1 MRIMEKQ
8 PPVYSYTYR
17 FSHNSRRY
25 AFDFAHLLLAELDEL
40 FDQCFDWADGMTTP
54 QEIAEIFGKEACQ
67 EALESLCE
75 LIGNG
80 FFYGDQ
86 DVIYTLPKAYP
97 IGLLSLPTVHACNLR
112 CAYCFAEHGERFQ
125 SEERQFTG
133 EMVEKALRYVYYEY
147 MPQCKRY
154 RIDFVS
160 GGEPLLN
167 FDIIRDVRRVSD
179 ELLKETGKPL
189 EIWVCTNGTVF
200 KPDVLSFL
208 DEHRINIGISLDG
221 DRETHDAMR
230 KDANGEGTYDRVV
243 KAIRDI
249 KESDIYSRK
258 LKDIW
263 GLVVITSRTKSIRD
277 ILIHHRGIGL
287 KNVQMKLV
295 RLKKD
300 APFAITAEN
309 VNRMMAMYTELFDF
323 FKEQLMVGSVDYLKM
338 ILNDNDFAGKIIR
351 RLLMRYVVIS
361 RCQAGKNKVSI
372 AANGDL
378 YPCDSFV
385 GTEEYRLG
393 NIFTGLNKQLP
404 FADMTIHQN
413 ASCRNC
419 WARFVCGGDCY
430 HNSYLVNGAI
440 DEPDTV
446 ICQLE
451 KHLIREALVFV
462 DLMSNEYPDTYAYL
476 QNFLNT
482 RDTMQKGEA

>member
-1 MRIMEKQ
+1 MQIMEKQ
-8 PPVYSYTYR
+8 PPACSYTYR
-17 FSHNSRRY
+17 FSHNGKRY
-25 AFDFAHLLLAELDEL
+25 AFDFVHLLLAELDEL
-40 FDQCFDWADGMTTP
+40 FDRCFDLMEGMIAFH
-54 QEIAEIFGKEACQ
+54 EIAGIFGEEACR
-67 EALESLCE
+67 EALDSLDE
-75 LIGNG
+75 LIENG
-80 FFYGDQ
+80 FFYGNQ
-86 DVIYTLPKAYP
+86 EVIYTLPKAYSL
-97 IGLLSLPTVHACNLR
+97 GLLSLPTVHACNLR
-112 CAYCFAEHGERFQ
+112 CAYCFAEHGERFKE
-125 SEERQFTG
+125 EERQFTD
-133 EMVEKALRYVYYEY
+133 EMVEKALRYVYYQY
-147 MPQCKRY
+147 MPNCEKY

-167 FDIIRDVRRVSD
+167 FDIIREVRRVSD
-179 ELLKETGKPL
+179 ELFRETGKPL
-189 EIWVCTNGTVF
+189 EMWVCTNGTVF
-200 KPDVLSFL
+200 TPDVLSFL
-208 DEHRINIGISLDG
+208 DEQRMNIGISLDG
-221 DRETHDAMR
+221 DRETHNATR
-230 KDANGEGTYDRVV
+230 RDANGDGTYDRVV
-243 KAIRDI
+243 KAIREI
-249 KESDIYSRK
+249 KESDVYSRK

-263 GLVVITSRTKSIRD
+263 GLVVITSQTKSIRD

-300 APFAITAEN
+300 SSFAVTEEN
-309 VNRMMAMYTELFDF
+309 VGRVMAMYTELFEF
-323 FKEQLMVGSVDYLKM
+323 FTEQLSSGSVDYLKM
-338 ILNDNDFAGKIIR
+338 ILNDNDFAGKIVR
-351 RLLMRYVVIS
+351 RLLMRYVVIN

-393 NIFTGLNKQLP
+393 NIFTGLHKQP

-413 ASCRNC
+413 TSCCNC

-430 HNSYLVNGAI
+430 HNSYLVNGAV

-482 RDTMQKGEA
+482 RDSLQKGEA